1 MTRTML
7 SGLAVAAMLSTAAA
21 DLASGQQSRHTA
33 GILAAM
39 PDGSVRYAK
48 SEKDPQVRKAL
59 KPRGRSGS
67 TEFGMHYQK
76 MEMPD
81 KMGKKRRPSGRAV
94 APSH

>member
-21 DLASGQQSRHTA
+21 HLASGQQSMHTA

-39 PDGSVRYAK
+39 PDGSVRNVK
-48 SEKDPQVRKAL
+48 SEKGPQARKAL
-59 KPRGRSGS
+59 KHNGRSGWVDS
-67 TEFGMHYQK
+67 GVYLKIYPEEK
-76 MEMPD
+76 
-81 KMGKKRRPSGRAV
+81 GKKRRPSGRAI